1 LSTRGVIAR
10 GMNRG
15 WAGVYN
21 HFDSYPTGQG
31 RAIWASLHERFGGD
45 ADAFLR
51 YAVDEHPAGWSSF
64 CDGEAYGVEEVPGP
78 GTASEIPFTEES
90 TPFGIEWIYAV
101 EPEDRALIVYKG
113 GTWHEGR
120 NHRLLGSFPLDG
132 PEPDWL
138 GLEADGR
145 AMS

>member
-1 LSTRGVIAR
+1 MGVGTYRICRAGGASLSTRGVIAR

-31 RAIWASLHERFGGD
+31 RAIWASLRDRFSGD

-64 CDGEAYGVEEVPGP
+64 CDDEPYSMEEV
-78 GTASEIPFTEES
+78 
-90 TPFGIEWIYAV
+90 
-101 EPEDRALIVYKG
+101 RA
-113 GTWHEGR
+113 EGR
-120 NHRLLGSFPLDG
+120 HPVFPSQKSPLPSVSNGSMRSNRRG
-132 PEPDWL
+132 
-138 GLEADGR
+138 GH
-145 AMS
+145 